1 MRPDDRARA
10 TLSAS
15 ETASAVRASP
25 RCPLP
30 SEALCALVMTSVGCS
45 SFSEMTSVVPS
56 ALRRTFRTIRFTTRF
71 LRRPFAS
78 TAVSGSRES
87 SGWPSR
93 RARAASSSKTP
104 RSRVHPPR
112 PPTCPTASVREPRDD
127 PSSCAVASVPR
138 SPSAR
143 RGDGRSA
150 PWDEKTLKATRNAA
164 RKASAGTRRPAI
176 VSSAVGAPRR
186 RVVTARAS
194 RERGALVGFPA
205 RRRSTRRRVE
215 NALKPRHDV
224 HSHLECTYDLATRI
238 NQLTDTKLHSS
249 NRSPVHSHPG
259 RGCYTFFPRNPHA
272 RHSQPSTRAT
282 CPTSRPPP
290 SGSST
295 ITATPTPRRDTPS
308 VAPPHSAASSSR
320 CDRVRG
326 PSPRRARLATVDP
339 SPATRLITRP
349 SLRGPPPRAS
359 PEPRA

>member
-15 ETASAVRASP
+15 DSASAGRASP
-25 RCPLP
+25 RWPP

-56 ALRRTFRTIRFTTRF
+56 ALRRTFRMMRFTTRF

-78 TAVSGSRES
+78 TTTSGSRES
-87 SGWPSR
+87 SGRPWC

-112 PPTCPTASVREPRDD
+112 PPTCPTASIREPRDD
-127 PSSCAVASVPR
+127 PSTCAIASVPR

-186 RVVTARAS
+186 VMTARLS
-194 RERGALVGFPA
+194 REKSVSSVFREA
-205 RRRSTRRRVE
+205 RSTR
-215 NALKPRHDV
+215 
-224 HSHLECTYDLATRI
+224 
-238 NQLTDTKLHSS
+238 SS
-249 NRSPVHSHPG
+249 G
-259 RGCYTFFPRNPHA
+259 RK
-272 RHSQPSTRAT
+272 
-282 CPTSRPPP
+282 CP
-290 SGSST
+290 
-295 ITATPTPRRDTPS
+295 
-308 VAPPHSAASSSR
+308 
-320 CDRVRG
+320 
-326 PSPRRARLATVDP
+326 
-339 SPATRLITRP
+339 
-349 SLRGPPPRAS
+349 
-359 PEPRA
+359 